1 MTNGLLNNYRF
12 SFWLPLFA
20 GLLILIPISI
30 WLGLIGLAK
39 TLGVSV
45 LLLLIFAMRKWFA
58 LARLQNNRV
67 ARIEL
72 TTNDLFI
79 LKQIN
84 PSFSNWS
91 GSDQRILIDQVGLFL
106 AEVRFSGAWTPKSQ
120 LSVAFMSICATW
132 DSSYINR
139 QHWTLYYKEEANFYF
154 EQAPNT
160 IYSIPTNPMPEQD
173 LLGLQNNNFIAPL
186 KKGIESLK

>member
-20 GLLILIPISI
+20 GLLILIPICI
-30 WLGLIGLAK
+30 WSGLIGLAK
-39 TLGVSV
+39 LLGVSV
-45 LLLLIFAMRKWFA
+45 LLLLIFAMRKWFQ
-58 LARLQNNRV
+58 LARIHNNRV
-67 ARIEL
+67 ARIQL

-84 PSFSNWS
+84 PSFSSWP

-106 AEVRFSGAWTPKSQ
+106 AEVRFTGAWTPKAQ

-132 DSSYINR
+132 NSSYINR
-139 QHWTLYYKEEANFYF
+139 QHWTLYYKEEASFYF

-160 IYSIPTNPMPEQD
+160 IYSIPTSPLPEQD
-173 LLGLQNNNFIAPL
+173 LLALQNNDFIATL
-186 KKGIESLK
+186 QKGIKSLK